1 MKEKDLISVLEIEN
15 LSFPNPWHEA
25 AFKGEIDNDEISFPY
40 VVVHRIQQKV
50 IGYIVLWQVNKE
62 VQISNFALHP
72 DFRRAGIGKAV
83 IRQVLGKLRRGK
95 AEYVI
100 LEVRPSNLIAQSLYS
115 KLGFKVLG
123 IRKDYYINPDEDAVL
138 MGKSLK

>member
-1 MKEKDLISVLEIEN
+1 MKEKDLASVLKIEN
-15 LSFPNPWHEA
+15 LSFTNPWHEA

-40 VVVHRIQQKV
+40 VVIHRIQQKV
-50 IGYIVLWQVNKE
+50 IGYIVLWRVNKE
-62 VQISNFALHP
+62 VQISNIAIHP
-72 DFRRAGIGKAV
+72 DFRRLGIGEAV
-83 IRQVLGKLRRGK
+83 IRQVLDELCGEK

-100 LEVRPSNLIAQSLYS
+100 LEVRLSNLAAQSLYS

-138 MGKSLK
+138 MGKNLK